1 MIDIFKLGDKI
12 CDMLQPKTREFV
24 LSLPFFSGLTEKD
37 VQEVLALSEFKDFNK
52 GDTIFLQ
59 DDAANHF
66 YIILEG
72 WVKLFRGTIS
82 GDEVV
87 ISVFTSKE
95 TFGDAAM
102 FDGAVYPYSA
112 EAAGETKLIVMPAAK
127 LRKKAAENPQIALRM
142 MQSLSKN
149 MNRLQLENE
158 HMALMTA
165 PQRIGCLFL
174 QLSPDADAKSHTLQL
189 PYDKSLAATRLG
201 MKPETFS
208 RALVQLK
215 EVGVSVKGNTV
226 IIPDLSALVEFTCN
240 SCSAQDDDCR
250 FSQVHHCTPDQ
261 CAKCKVHK
269 IKD

>member
-1 MIDIFKLGDKI
+1 
-12 CDMLQPKTREFV
+12 MLQPKTREFV

-37 VQEVLALSEFKDFNK
+37 IQEVLALSEFKDCHK

-59 DDAANHF
+59 DDPANHF

-72 WVKLFRGTIS
+72 WVKLFRGTS
-82 GDEVV
+82 NGDEVV
-87 ISVFTSKE
+87 MGVFTSKE

-127 LRKKAAENPQIALRM
+127 LRKKAAENPQIAFRM

-149 MNRLQLENE
+149 MSRLQLENE

-174 QLSPDADAKSHTLQL
+174 QLAPDVDAQSCNLQL

-208 RALVQLK
+208 RALAQLK

-226 IIPDLSALVEFTCN
+226 AISDLSALVDFTCN

-250 FSQVHHCTPDQ
+250 FSQAHSCTPEQ

-269 IKD
+269 IKT